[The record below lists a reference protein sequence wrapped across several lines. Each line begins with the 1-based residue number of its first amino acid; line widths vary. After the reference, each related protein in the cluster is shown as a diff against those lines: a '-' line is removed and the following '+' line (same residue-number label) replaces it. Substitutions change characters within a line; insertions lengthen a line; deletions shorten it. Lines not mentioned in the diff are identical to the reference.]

1 MTTQK
6 LCTLTDTIRDL
17 EIIISGECGKRSLHQ
32 VNSGAA
38 LLGDIQ
44 LKKVDRQI
52 ERIAEAMYR
61 LEILT
66 MNLWFTRISNQNR
79 ELAVY

>member
-1 MTTQK
+1 
-6 LCTLTDTIRDL
+6 
-17 EIIISGECGKRSLHQ
+17 LHQ